1 MKKKVT
7 IWVIAILVIVILACG
22 AIMLLK
28 GNDMVGNT
36 PSSGDEIGKITY
48 KSEPKNSGEVK
59 MVLAEVDKY
68 MKDKP
73 LDFFDEEIMVE
84 LPPRAGTKEMT
95 EYADMQSFKLKEV
108 DTKNHRWICTIENPE
123 NIEIDSGEKIFLYSE
138 WGVDTVEDRVYKIS
152 GVKEGQSMIKLDLL
166 FNASKEEEIKAET
179 VVYKVDV
186 NADKQVSI
194 SEVLRYE
201 FKEKGYFPF
210 EG

>member
-28 GNDMVGNT
+28 GNDMEGNT